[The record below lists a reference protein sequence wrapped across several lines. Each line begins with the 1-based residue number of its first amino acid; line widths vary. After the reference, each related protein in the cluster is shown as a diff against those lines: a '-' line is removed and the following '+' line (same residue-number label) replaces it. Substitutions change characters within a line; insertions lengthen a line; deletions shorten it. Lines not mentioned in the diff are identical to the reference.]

1 MYLPEGSQASHLHI
15 MEGVSKDTLR
25 LATWNIRAGL
35 GTDLRRDALRVIDG
49 IAALEVDVMVLQ
61 EADFR
66 LGARPSALP
75 RDLLTLH
82 AGLVPLPVGKN
93 AASIGWHGNAVLVKP
108 GIRLA
113 GLELLNLPGL
123 EPRGAIIA
131 DLNGPKPLRLVAVH
145 LGLLRSSR
153 RRQLD
158 AIGAAIARRPPRGT
172 VILGDFNEPSR
183 SVGLGRLVKSFR
195 LRKPEATYPS
205 RVPLLALD
213 RMAHSFDLALRPMP
227 IPRKRGVQAS
237 DHLPLLAELHWT

>member
-1 MYLPEGSQASHLHI
+1 MLDTSNA
-15 MEGVSKDTLR
+15 TLR

-49 IAALEVDVMVLQ
+49 IAALDADVVVLQ

-66 LGARPSALP
+66 LGDRPTALP
-75 RDLLTLH
+75 RDLLALH
-82 AGLVPLPVGKN
+82 AGLVPLPLGRG
-93 AASIGWHGNAVLVKP
+93 AASIGWHGNTVLTKP

-113 GLELLNLPGL
+113 RLELLNLPGL

-131 DLNGPKPLRLVAVH
+131 DLDGPKPLRLVAVH

-158 AIGAAIARRPPRGT
+158 AIRDAIERHPARAT

-183 SVGLGRLVKSFR
+183 RIGLGRLMQSFR
-195 LRKPEATYPS
+195 FREPEATYPS
-205 RVPLLALD
+205 RFPLFALD
-213 RMAHSFDLALRPMP
+213 RMAHSFDLSLRSIP
-227 IPRKRGVQAS
+227 IPQKRGVQAS
-237 DHLPLLAELHWT
+237 DHLPLLAELEWT